1 MNKKILSAIKVA
13 SSIIGGL
20 LGLGLYVLLNELLN
34 VLGYGNFSDIVPVWA
49 NAMILIVMI
58 IAFGIILYFI
68 SPKLTKW
75 IVNLEKALKELPDKD
90 LFMGA
95 IGLVIGLIIAYLFK
109 RTIEHDRCILDYSAI
124 IYYIICYF
132 RLHGH
137 SNFTK

>member
-95 IGLVIGLIIAYLFK
+95 IGLVIGLIIAYLLSGLLNMIGVSWI
-109 RTIEHDRCILDYSAI
+109 TVPLSITLYVILGYM
-124 IYYIICYF
+124 
-132 RLHGH
+132 GH